1 MTVLP
6 DIFGLWDLHGTTLA
20 PDGTTLYEWDADME
34 IAAGEG
40 APRVIISTRGG
51 ASGGRNSRS
60 LSFAEKLTALPD
72 GGWHLRYGYEA
83 DPEHEATAAHEFF
96 GLSQITF
103 SSDRASAAGSSCNY
117 NGRYVVMKLHARRR
131 S

>member
-1 MTVLP
+1 MTALP

-34 IAAGEG
+34 IVAGDG
-40 APRVIISTRGG
+40 APRVIMSTKVG
-51 ASGGRNSRS
+51 ASGGHHSRS
-60 LSFAEKLTALPD
+60 LSFAERLKALPD

-96 GLSQITF
+96 GLSQLTF
-103 SSDRASAAGSSCNY
+103 ADDLARAEGSSCNY
-117 NGRYVVMKLHARRR
+117 NGRYVVMKLDARRR